1 MEVVADILTI
11 GTINY
16 FNNIYKICSRVF
28 CDIHRFGAFAH
39 GTLIVYKIWVFGAN
53 WKINMSARANKV
65 FWFAEISKLLEIA

>member
-39 GTLIVYKIWVFGAN
+39 GTLIVYKI
-53 WKINMSARANKV
+53 
-65 FWFAEISKLLEIA
+65 